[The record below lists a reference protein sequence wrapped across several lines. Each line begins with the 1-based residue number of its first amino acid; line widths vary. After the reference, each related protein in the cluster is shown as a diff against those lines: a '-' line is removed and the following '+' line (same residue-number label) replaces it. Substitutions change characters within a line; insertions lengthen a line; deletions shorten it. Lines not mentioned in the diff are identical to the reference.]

1 MKHTVGH
8 EALNDQYHVGII
20 KEKLTR
26 NLPNVLP
33 DLIDELTH
41 AVPDYILANET
52 GRHITD
58 KHRRIQLI
66 VNRSPYPRVDI
77 CHCDADDPERGSTNE
92 QSGFCR
98 SASL

>member
-1 MKHTVGH
+1 MHPDIANDPFHT
-8 EALNDQYHVGII
+8 DII

-41 AVPDYILANET
+41 AVPDYIPANET

-77 CHCDADDPERGSTNE
+77 CHCEADDAERGSTSE